1 MGLTLASVVKA
12 VPLSKEY
19 IMENKPVLP
28 YEMMIGAISRLL
40 INGEF
45 VVTGTLSPIPAAG
58 CLLAKFTHAPD
69 INPMIYGD
77 PANRMS
83 DGLHE
88 FFGLAQKGRV
98 DTFFLSGIQID
109 QRGSINLSVIGDYM
123 HPKLRLPGG
132 AGSGMLYSLSRRTI
146 LFTMSHTK
154 KLFVP
159 KVDFVNATAFD
170 YGVKTAWRL
179 GGLSHVVTPLCVMK
193 FDVMKQCI
201 VLDYVFE
208 GARVEQVVENTG
220 FDLDVSARQI
230 PVLNPL
236 DDESRRVLRGPV
248 LKKMRT
254 IYPLVCQMV
263 WGPDD

>member
-1 MGLTLASVVKA
+1 
-12 VPLSKEY
+12 
-19 IMENKPVLP
+19 MENKPVHP

-40 INGEF
+40 TNGEF

-58 CLLAKFTHAPD
+58 CLLAKYTHAPD
-69 INPMIYGD
+69 LNPMIYGD

-109 QRGSINLSVIGDYM
+109 QHGSINLSVIGDYA

-170 YGVKTAWRL
+170 GEVKTAWRR

-193 FDVMKQCI
+193 FDGEQKRI
-201 VLDYVFE
+201 VLDYVFA
-208 GARVEQVVENTG
+208 GATLEQVVENTG
-220 FDLDVSARQI
+220 FDLGIEGRQI
-230 PVLNPL
+230 PIVNPL
-236 DDESRRVLRGPV
+236 DEASLRTLRGPV
-248 LKKMRT
+248 LEKMRT

-263 WGPDD
+263 WGPDG